1 MGSETSESGRG
12 GEASLT
18 GATEGNAN
26 MSRTDGNTVRG
37 GNSSAEEEEKGM

>member
-1 MGSETSESGRG
+1 MGSETSEAGRG

-26 MSRTDGNTVRG
+26 VNRTDGDAVRC
-37 GNSSAEEEEKGM
+37 GNSSAEEEEKAM

>member
-26 MSRTDGNTVRG
+26 MNRTNGNTVRG